1 MKPVPA
7 SRLCLAFVAALCGPA
22 ASAAPAEVID
32 LADIKPRCPS
42 PFNYDPATKAC
53 VIADAA
59 KLADLKTEAQCGGPG
74 LKLMDGR
81 CTTVAGKEPAPDCG
95 NSLPDLVVKDGRCVV
110 QRDTPRSAAGSYIG
124 DCFKIVATPN
134 PNTLGYAA
142 GDKLV
147 VLSQVEEGNDQLLR
161 VTKADIAR
169 AGPVPVPYFCGTVGP
184 ELKTVRA
191 SDLNAIGAERL
202 GWTYGVLALPF
213 KYYRK
218 ERSFGSGVSLG
229 PYVGRRSGAAGS
241 AITFAVAATVG
252 SVKGEVQDANGN
264 ITSTPD
270 LLAYSWAAGWMFD
283 ISKSPG
289 VKPFKIGLFL
299 GQDRVSRDKVVN
311 YKLNGQTW
319 VAFQIGFDFTDN

>member
-1 MKPVPA
+1 MDLA
-7 SRLCLAFVAALCGPA
+7 RLLCATAVAALCLHA
-22 ASAAPAEVID
+22 ACAAPAEVID
-32 LADIKPRCPS
+32 LAEIKPGCPA
-42 PFNYDPATKAC
+42 PFSYDATARGC
-53 VIADAA
+53 RITDRTR
-59 KLADLKTEAQCGGPG
+59 LADLKSEDQCAAPS
-74 LKLMDGR
+74 LKLVDGQ
-81 CTTVAGKEPAPDCG
+81 CTAVAGKEPAPDCG
-95 NSLPDLVVKDGRCVV
+95 NRLADLVVKDGRCVV
-110 QRDTPRSAAGSYIG
+110 QRDTPRSATGSYIG
-124 DCFKIVATPN
+124 DCFKIVAAPS
-134 PNTLGYAA
+134 PNTLGFAP
-142 GDKLV
+142 GEKLV
-147 VLSQVEEGNDQLLR
+147 VLSQTEDGNDQLLR

-229 PYVGRRSGAAGS
+229 PYVGRRSGAAGT

-252 SVKGEVQDANGN
+252 SVKGEVKDANGN
-264 ITSTPD
+264 ITGTPD
-270 LLAYSWAAGWMFD
+270 LLAYSWAAGWMYD

-289 VKPFKIGLFL
+289 VKPFKIGFFV
-299 GQDRVSRDKVVN
+299 GQDRVSRDKVVD

-319 VAFQIGFDFTDN
+319 LAFQIGFDFTDN